1 MFFKGTRRRTAEE
14 IARAI
19 DSVGGTMDAF
29 SSREN
34 TCFYAKVL
42 GEHLPLAVDLLSD
55 ILLCS
60 LLEEGELEKEKQVVL
75 QEIKMV
81 EDSPDDLIHDLFIQ
95 VLWPDHPLGRS
106 VLGRMDTLARI
117 KREDLLSFLQDY
129 YRPNHCIV
137 AAAGNLEHDELR
149 ELIGESFGQWSGRGV
164 PTDTS
169 APLSQYR
176 RWQDRRDLSQ
186 VHLCLGVSGLPYA
199 HHDRYALYLMNC
211 LLGGSMSS
219 RLFQEV
225 RERAGLVYSIYSYQ
239 ASFRDSGQF
248 VIYAGTGPEHYGQVL
263 ELIEKEV
270 YRLEREPLSTEELR
284 RTKDQ
289 LKGNLLLGLESTS
302 ARMIRLAKMEIYFG
316 QFFNLEEIIQEIE
329 DITPERVQDLAARL
343 FGTHQYTLTAIG
355 PIA

>member
-1 MFFKGTRRRTAEE
+1 
-14 IARAI
+14 
-19 DSVGGTMDAF
+19 
-29 SSREN
+29 
-34 TCFYAKVL
+34 
-42 GEHLPLAVDLLSD
+42 
-55 ILLCS
+55 
-60 LLEEGELEKEKQVVL
+60 
-75 QEIKMV
+75 
-81 EDSPDDLIHDLFIQ
+81 
-95 VLWPDHPLGRS
+95 
-106 VLGRMDTLARI
+106 
-117 KREDLLSFLQDY
+117 
-129 YRPNHCIV
+129 
-137 AAAGNLEHDELR
+137 
-149 ELIGESFGQWSGRGV
+149 
-164 PTDTS
+164 
-169 APLSQYR
+169 
-176 RWQDRRDLSQ
+176 
-186 VHLCLGVSGLPYA
+186 
-199 HHDRYALYLMNC
+199 
-211 LLGGSMSS
+211 MSS